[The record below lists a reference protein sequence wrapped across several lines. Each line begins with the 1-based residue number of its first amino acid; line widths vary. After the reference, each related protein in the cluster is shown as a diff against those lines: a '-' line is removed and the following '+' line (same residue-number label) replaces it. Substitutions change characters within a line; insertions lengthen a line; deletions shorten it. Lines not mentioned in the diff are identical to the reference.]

1 MRAGAGRGELSV
13 PDRGA
18 TLAAVLILSAVA
30 GTASARLPADAP
42 PLPPP
47 DPAHYDIVTV
57 ATAQELAD
65 ACWNLQS
72 DQAIVIAAGTYDLA
86 SVSFPNGAD
95 GRLTIGR
102 FGAAPIS
109 NVQVRGATGDPE
121 DVVLLGAGMLDPVV
135 PFGIQ
140 IFTATDVLIAD
151 LSVGE
156 VYYHAVAIQ
165 GDQGAARVHLHHL
178 RLFDAGQQIVKA
190 PTPGAGGGGDDVI
203 IEYSEI
209 FYTVGAV
216 EHPEGSPPDSCY
228 TNGIDALGV
237 SGWVIRDN
245 LIRGIKCQNAALAG
259 PAILMWGGSDGTVV
273 EGNTLLDSSRGI
285 HLGLGQGD
293 HAGGVVRNN
302 FVRWNPDAGYVV
314 DVPIYTTSPG
324 SLVLHNT
331 ALTRGRYP
339 NGVEV
344 RYASATGVEVRANL
358 LDAAIAPRNGATPLV
373 ADNETSA
380 QLSWFV
386 DEAGGDLHLLPTAA
400 AAIDQVTRSVDA
412 PLDFDGAPRPGGA
425 GLADLGADELGL
437 GDEVYADGFESGDA
451 SAWSVA
457 VP

>member
-1 MRAGAGRGELSV
+1 MSMRAGAGRGELSI

-293 HAGGVVRNN
+293 HAGGVVRHN
-302 FVRWNPDAGYVV
+302 FVR
-314 DVPIYTTSPG
+314 
-324 SLVLHNT
+324 
-331 ALTRGRYP
+331 
-339 NGVEV
+339 
-344 RYASATGVEVRANL
+344 
-358 LDAAIAPRNGATPLV
+358 
-373 ADNETSA
+373 
-380 QLSWFV
+380 
-386 DEAGGDLHLLPTAA
+386 
-400 AAIDQVTRSVDA
+400 
-412 PLDFDGAPRPGGA
+412 
-425 GLADLGADELGL
+425 
-437 GDEVYADGFESGDA
+437 
-451 SAWSVA
+451 
-457 VP
+457 